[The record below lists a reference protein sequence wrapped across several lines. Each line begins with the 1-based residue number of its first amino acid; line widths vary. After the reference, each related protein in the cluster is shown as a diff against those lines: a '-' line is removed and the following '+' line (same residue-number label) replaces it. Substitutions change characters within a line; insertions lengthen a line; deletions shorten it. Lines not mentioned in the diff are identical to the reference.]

1 MAKINDKIEKS
12 FKIRRYTL
20 LRYLNALLF
29 FMCLHWSIGLFV
41 YEKYLQLL
49 IPILIMVSILV
60 TVKDQYASFTDK
72 KVDITRSK
80 KIYFI
85 ILISILLVGLVSI
98 SDYKIFFPYL
108 GQRKYFY
115 IIIVLMLVIDVVLYI
130 KAKKISEN
138 TDSTYKKYIEVLDTD
153 YSKIKNLKRKWRK
166 LCLNF

>member
-49 IPILIMVSILV
+49 IPVIIMVLILV

-72 KVDITRSK
+72 KVDVSRSK

-85 ILISILLVGLVSI
+85 ILIGLLLVAFVSI
-98 SDYKIFFPYL
+98 SNYKIFFPYL
-108 GQRKYFY
+108 GQRMYFY
-115 IIIVLMLVIDVVLYI
+115 IIYFLMIVIAVSLYI
-130 KAKKISEN
+130 KSKKIYEN
-138 TDSTYKKYIEVLDTD
+138 TDSTYKKYIEVLDKD
-153 YSKIKNLKRKWRK
+153 YSKIKNLKRK
-166 LCLNF
+166 